1 MITIHRT
8 AQFDAWLSRL
18 KDTKGKGRIV
28 HRVRAAERSNFGD
41 SSSVGRGV
49 FEMRIHYGPGY
60 RVYFT
65 RQGRAAYVLLCGGT
79 KRTQKADVRK
89 ARTLAELLKRTDRGK
104 NQQD

>member
-1 MITIHRT
+1 MITVHRT
-8 AQFDAWLSRL
+8 AQFDAWLLKL

-28 HRVRAAERSNFGD
+28 HRIRSAERNNFGD
-41 SSSVGRGV
+41 CRSVGQGV

-60 RVYFT
+60 RLYFT
-65 RQGRAAYVLLCGGT
+65 RQGRAAFLLLCGGA
-79 KRTQKADVRK
+79 KRAQKADIRK